1 MIRKAATLTSLESQ
15 MPHEELAVSLVND
28 AEMTAVN
35 EQFLNHSGSTDVIT
49 FDYRADNGG
58 GELIVCLDTASRAA
72 AEHGTSIAYEVVL
85 YIVHGILHL
94 VGFDDHSA
102 ADRKAMRAEEAR
114 IMGVLKERWQIDTLF
129 DPA

>member
-1 MIRKAATLTSLESQ
+1 MIRTAATLSNLESQ

-35 EQFLNHSGSTDVIT
+35 EQFLSHSGSTDVIT
-49 FDYRADNGG
+49 FDYRSDSGG
-58 GELIVCLDTASRAA
+58 GELIVCLDTAARAA
-72 AEHGTSIAYEVVL
+72 VEHGTTVAYEVVL
-85 YIVHGILHL
+85 YIVHGMLHL

-114 IMGVLKERWQIDTLF
+114 IMELLQERWQLDTLF